1 MAAESPNSGD
11 YFYLGLTLRK
21 NLATCFGL
29 MAAVCL
35 LNIPGLFLTDFDRVF
50 SVVRPVKRRFLQ
62 KKRMVR
68 SSILFFYV
76 IFFLFTGDGHKR
88 CLMWYIYFI
97 FSEKN
102 EVFGYFLVELQ
113 WSSNVNYSIFVL
125 LFFFSSFSAPDLD
138 LSIISILYYASE
150 CPLSK
155 NV

>member
-11 YFYLGLTLRK
+11 YFYLGLTSRK

-29 MAAVCL
+29 MLIAAVCL

-76 IFFLFTGDGHKR
+76 TFLFTGDS
-88 CLMWYIYFI
+88 M
-97 FSEKN
+97 N
-102 EVFGYFLVELQ
+102 
-113 WSSNVNYSIFVL
+113 N
-125 LFFFSSFSAPDLD
+125 
-138 LSIISILYYASE
+138 
-150 CPLSK
+150 
-155 NV
+155 